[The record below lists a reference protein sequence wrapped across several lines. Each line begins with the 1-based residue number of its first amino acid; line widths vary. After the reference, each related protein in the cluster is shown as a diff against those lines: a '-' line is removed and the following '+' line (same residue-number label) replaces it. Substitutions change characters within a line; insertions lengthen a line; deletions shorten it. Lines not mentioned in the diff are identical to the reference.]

1 MNGMS
6 KVIKPIVSKGFIL
19 NQAMLFIDADVDAER
34 VLIMDRANGEVFHN
48 FVYQTNKQL
57 KFIVPLVYRLNADL
71 LIGILDDGRVYNTK
85 FVDGVQAELID
96 GNLVNIRP

>member
-19 NQAMLFIDADVDAER
+19 NQAMLSIDADPDAER
-34 VLIMDRANGEVFHN
+34 VLIMDRATGEVFHN
-48 FVYQTNKQL
+48 FVYQTNKQI
-57 KFIVPLVYRLNADL
+57 KFIVPLIYRINADL
-71 LIGILDDGRVYNTK
+71 LIGILDDGRVYNAK

-96 GNLVNIRP
+96 GNTVNMRL